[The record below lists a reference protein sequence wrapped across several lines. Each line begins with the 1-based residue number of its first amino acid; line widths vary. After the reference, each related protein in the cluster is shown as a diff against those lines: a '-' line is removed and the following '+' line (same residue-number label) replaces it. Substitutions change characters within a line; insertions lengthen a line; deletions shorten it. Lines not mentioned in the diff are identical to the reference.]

1 VPGSVHSRTNPA
13 CHALPVGNVTLPTP
27 VFLAGG
33 AFCLLAG
40 YLAGAVISPDN
51 QHGTTA
57 TVVSF
62 DDSTAKLCLQ
72 GDSVKHEQAASDK
85 GVLCGTW
92 SHSTGSTIPHKGDTF
107 RFVTMDTSGVKG
119 SRPRDAVVIYGTVVQ
134 E

>member
-1 VPGSVHSRTNPA
+1 
-13 CHALPVGNVTLPTP
+13 VGNVTLPTP

-40 YLAGAVISPDN
+40 YLAGAVVGPDH
-51 QHGTTA
+51 QRGTTA

-62 DDSTAKLCLQ
+62 DESTARLCLE
-72 GDSVKHEQAASDK
+72 GGSVADQPGVSNK

-92 SHSTGSTIPHKGDTF
+92 SHSPGSTTPHHGDTF

-119 SRPRDAVVIYGTVVQ
+119 SKPRDAVVIYGTVV
-134 E
+134 ED

>member
-1 VPGSVHSRTNPA
+1 M
-13 CHALPVGNVTLPTP
+13 GNVTLPTP

-40 YLAGAVISPDN
+40 YLAGAVVGP
-51 QHGTTA
+51 QHERGQTA

-62 DDSTAKLCLQ
+62 ENGTAKLCLK
-72 GDSVKHEQAASDK
+72 GDSVKDEAGAED

-92 SHSTGSTIPHKGDTF
+92 SHSTGSVTPHEGDTF

-119 SRPRDAVVIYGTVVQ
+119 SKPRATTVIYGTVVRD
-134 E
+134 

>member
-1 VPGSVHSRTNPA
+1 
-13 CHALPVGNVTLPTP
+13 VGNVTLPTP

-40 YLAGAVISPDN
+40 YLAGAVAGPDGH
-51 QHGTTA
+51 HGTTA

-62 DDSTAKLCLQ
+62 DSGTARLCLK
-72 GDSVKHEQAASDK
+72 GDSVTDEPGAKD

-92 SHSTGSTIPHKGDTF
+92 SHSTGSVEPGKGDTF

-119 SRPRDAVVIYGTVVQ
+119 SKPRDTTVIYGTVV
-134 E
+134 EE